1 MQKVSHV
8 AVDDTLVGGCR
19 FEYGKHIIMLN
30 ICVYVM
36 LNIYVKHITVHVI
49 PTFFL
54 RFSSNSEANATDSSV
69 WIMN

>member
-8 AVDDTLVGGCR
+8 AVDDTTVGGCR

-36 LNIYVKHITVHVI
+36 LNIYVKHITMHVI
-49 PTFFL
+49 SMKHFFQDFL
-54 RFSSNSEANATDSSV
+54 V
-69 WIMN
+69 IL